1 MRNKI
6 NFRLAG
12 IAILAIIATVI
23 GTTIIYY
30 NLFEKQVMAELRLCA
45 KLLTAQ
51 INSDGTQING
61 TDINFDSEN
70 DKLKELRITLI
81 DKEGTVLY
89 DNDAAIGQLKNHN
102 DRPEIKEAFEYGEG
116 QAVRRSDTLDEDT
129 FYYAIRLNDGMVL
142 RVATDAKS
150 LGSAFVSVAPVII
163 LIVIFIVLICIGI
176 SHMLTEQLLK
186 PIEIMVNNLENSEYE
201 SPYKELDP
209 IANLLRA
216 QHTDILSAAKARQD
230 FTANVSHELKTP
242 LTAISGYAEL
252 LEGGVVSE
260 GQQKHFFN
268 EIRKNSDRLLN
279 LINDII
285 RLSELDRKEM
295 EPQFERISLY
305 DVVAECMDELKVNA
319 RQRKI
324 DISFDGEP
332 CFIRANRGMI
342 RELIENLAQNAIRY
356 NNAGGKVHISVFIRN
371 GRPILSVKDNGIG
384 IPAVD
389 QQRIFERFYR
399 VDKSRSKE
407 TGGTG
412 LGLAIVK
419 HIVEIHDAKIE
430 LDSALGVGTTI
441 NIVF

>member
-6 NFRLAG
+6 NFRIAG
-12 IAILAIIATVI
+12 VAILAIIATVI

-30 NLFEKQVMAELRLCA
+30 NLFEKQVMSELRLSA
-45 KLLTAQ
+45 KLLTMQ
-51 INSDGTQING
+51 IYSTDSQSDNSLTPFNYISD
-61 TDINFDSEN
+61 D
-70 DKLKELRITLI
+70 LKELRITLV
-81 DKEGTVLY
+81 DKDGIVTY
-89 DNDAAIGQLKNHN
+89 DNDASVDLLKNHN
-102 DRPEIKEAFEYGEG
+102 DRPEIKEAFENGEG
-116 QAVRRSDTLDEDT
+116 EAVRRSATLDEDT
-129 FYYAIRLNDGMVL
+129 FYYATRLKDGRVL

-150 LGSAFVSVAPVII
+150 LASAFLSVAPIII
-163 LIVIFIVLICIGI
+163 LIVIFILLICIGI
-176 SHMLTEQLLK
+176 SHMLTEQMLK
-186 PIEIMVNNLENSEYE
+186 PIETMVQNLENADYE
-201 SPYKELDP
+201 SPYKELEP
-209 IANLLRA
+209 ISNLLRT

-260 GQQKHFFN
+260 SQQKHFLI

-305 DVVAECMDELKVNA
+305 DVVAECMEELKVNA
-319 RQRKI
+319 GKRKI
-324 DISFDGEP
+324 DISFEGEP
-332 CFIRANRGMI
+332 CFIRANRVMI
-342 RELIENLAQNAIRY
+342 RELVENLAQNAIRY
-356 NNAGGKVHISVFIRN
+356 NNEGGKVHISVFQRN
-371 GRPILSVKDNGIG
+371 GRPVLSVKDNGIG

-419 HIVEIHDAKIE
+419 HIVELHDAKIE